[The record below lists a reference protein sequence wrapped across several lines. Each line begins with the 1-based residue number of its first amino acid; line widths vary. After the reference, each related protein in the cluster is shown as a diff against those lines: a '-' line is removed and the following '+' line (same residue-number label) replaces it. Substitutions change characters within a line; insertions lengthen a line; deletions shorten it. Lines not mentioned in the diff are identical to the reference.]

1 MDKAIWTAIG
11 ITLGLIGAVIAVL
24 ILIIGLTLIR
34 KKWPDIWN

>member
-11 ITLGLIGAVIAVL
+11 ITLGFIGAVIAVL

-34 KKWPDIWN
+34 KKWPDMWN